1 MLNCKQV
8 TKLVS
13 ESFVRQLLIGERL
26 SLWVHTARCRT
37 CRSFRRLQIQL
48 SHVLRENSV
57 DDDTGSESQLSHT
70 ARERTVALIESRLKN
85 D

>member
-13 ESFVRQLLIGERL
+13 ESFVRQLSIGERL
-26 SLWVHTARCRT
+26 SLWMHTAMCRT

-48 SHVLRENSV
+48 YHAISGKQEEDRPN
-57 DDDTGSESQLSHT
+57 TQSQLSQS
-70 ARERTVALIESRLKN
+70 ARDRLAALIEVQTKK